1 MPGEENQVKRLRL
14 IQYLSIA
21 MNQTQDAEE
30 LLGLMLDK
38 AIELTDATTG
48 SIMLKEE
55 GSKYL
60 RYAAYRGFD
69 ENRIRRVPIAVG
81 EGLTGAVFRDGI
93 PRLVNDVRQ
102 DPLYIPLRE
111 DIQSELIVPLQ
122 VEGQIIGVLSVD
134 SVRKDAFTEEDLEL
148 LYTISNQAAQI
159 LYRTKL
165 YEELKYKIHLQ
176 EILIDISQVIEKKI
190 DLQDVFES
198 VMSILAERIHIDRGM
213 LVLFEPE
220 QSEQLSIF
228 AGYRL
233 TKEECERGIYRV
245 GEGIIGTVVATG
257 QPIAI
262 PNIHEETR
270 FLNRLKI
277 KRDKEKPISFIAVP
291 LKLEGI
297 TLGVMA
303 IEKQYDNTTYL
314 KDLENM
320 LFLVGQILSNKVRL
334 ARTIQQ
340 EKASLLE
347 ENLTLKKELEK
358 NYAFHHIIGKNQRMQ
373 AIFDLIH
380 TVADTNA
387 SVLILG
393 ESGTGKELV
402 AKALHYNSSRKDK
415 PFVSINC
422 ASIPENL
429 LESELFGYKKGAF
442 TGANSDKKGL
452 FQVAHGGTLFLDEI
466 GDMPFSLQAH
476 LLRALQEREITPL
489 GSETKIPIDIRLIAA
504 TNKPLKTLVKEKRF
518 REDLYY
524 RLNVIEIQLPPLRE
538 RKDDIPLLVQHF
550 IQKVSEREHRPAVD
564 ISEEAL
570 LALMNYSWPGN
581 VRELENCIERAVIL
595 ARGNRIELHH
605 IVPFLAMEEEKKL
618 FSLSEWIRS
627 YIGNPEYTGKVY
639 DTVVGLVEEEL
650 IRQALLVNERN
661 KLKTA
666 EFLGINRNTLRTKM
680 EAYKID

>member
-1 MPGEENQVKRLRL
+1 MLKEDNQIKRLRM

-21 MNQTQDAEE
+21 MNQTQDPDE

-38 AIELTDATTG
+38 AIELTKATTG

-55 GSKYL
+55 GSKFL

-69 ENRIRRVPIAVG
+69 ENKIKRVPIAVG
-81 EGLTGAVFRDGI
+81 EGLTGAVFKDGI
-93 PRLVNDVRQ
+93 PRLVNDVDQ
-102 DPLYIPLRE
+102 DPLYIPLRD

-134 SVRKDAFTEEDLEL
+134 SVEKNAFSEEDLEL

-159 LYRTKL
+159 LYRTRL

-176 EILIDISQVIEKKI
+176 EILIEISQLIEKKI
-190 DLQDVFES
+190 DLQDIFDS
-198 VMSILAERIHIDRGM
+198 VMNILGERIHIDRGM

-220 QSEQLSIF
+220 QSDKLSIF

-233 TKEECERGIYRV
+233 TSEECERGIYRV
-245 GEGIIGTVVATG
+245 GEGIIGGVVATG
-257 QPIAI
+257 EPQSI
-262 PNIHEETR
+262 PNIHEESR

-291 LKLEGI
+291 LKLEGL
-297 TLGVMA
+297 TLGVLA
-303 IEKQYDNTTYL
+303 IEKEYDNKTYL
-314 KDLENM
+314 KDLESM

-334 ARTIQQ
+334 ARTFQQ

-358 NYAFHHIIGKNQRMQ
+358 NYTFHHIVGKNAKMR
-373 AIFDLIH
+373 AVFELIH

-402 AKALHYNSSRKDK
+402 ARALHYNSSRKDK

-442 TGANSDKKGL
+442 TGANTDKKGL
-452 FQVAHGGTLFLDEI
+452 FLVANGGTLFLDEI
-466 GDMPFSLQAH
+466 GDMPFALQAH
-476 LLRALQEREITPL
+476 LLRALQEREISPL
-489 GSETKIPIDIRLIAA
+489 GSETKIPIDVRIVAA
-504 TNKPLKTLVKEKRF
+504 TNKVLKNLVKEKKF

-538 RKDDIPLLVQHF
+538 RKDDIPLLVRHF
-550 IQKVSEREHRPAVD
+550 IQKVAQRENRSQVE

-570 LALMNYSWPGN
+570 IALMNYSWPGN
-581 VRELENCIERAVIL
+581 VRELENSIERAFIL
-595 ARGNRIELHH
+595 AQGRRIELHH
-605 IVPFLAMEEEKKL
+605 IAPFLTTEEEQRI
-618 FSLSEWIRS
+618 FSLSEWIKS
-627 YIGNPEYTGKVY
+627 FLENAAYNGQVYEKVIGE
-639 DTVVGLVEEEL
+639 VEREL
-650 IRQALLVNERN
+650 IHQALLINDRN
-661 KLKTA
+661 KVKTA
-666 EFLGINRNTLRTKM
+666 DFLGINRNTLRTK
-680 EAYKID
+680 IDQYHIT

>member
-1 MPGEENQVKRLRL
+1 MSGEESQIKRLRM

-21 MNQTQDAEE
+21 MNQTQDPDE

-38 AIELTDATTG
+38 AIELTRATTG
-48 SIMLKEE
+48 SIMLKED

-69 ENRIRRVPIAVG
+69 ENKIKRVPIAVG
-81 EGLTGAVFRDGI
+81 EGLTGAVFKDGI
-93 PRLVNDVRQ
+93 PRLVNDVHQ

-134 SVRKDAFTEEDLEL
+134 SVEKNAFSEEDLEL

-159 LYRTKL
+159 LYRTRL

-176 EILIDISQVIEKKI
+176 EILIEISQIIERKI
-190 DLQDVFES
+190 DLQDVFDS
-198 VMSILAERIHIDRGM
+198 VMNILGERIHIDRGM

-220 QSEQLSIF
+220 QSDKLSIF

-233 TKEECERGIYRV
+233 TPEECERGIYRV
-245 GEGIIGTVVATG
+245 GEGIIGGVVATG
-257 QPIAI
+257 EPQSI
-262 PNIHEETR
+262 PNIHEESR

-291 LKLEGI
+291 LKLEGL
-297 TLGVMA
+297 TLGVLA
-303 IEKQYDNTTYL
+303 IEKEYDNKTYL
-314 KDLENM
+314 KDLESM

-334 ARTIQQ
+334 ARTLQQ

-358 NYAFHHIIGKNQRMQ
+358 NYAFHHIVGKNAKMR
-373 AIFDLIH
+373 AVFELIH

-402 AKALHYNSSRKDK
+402 ARALHYNSSRKDK

-442 TGANSDKKGL
+442 TGANTDKKGL
-452 FQVAHGGTLFLDEI
+452 FLVANGGTLFLDEI
-466 GDMPFSLQAH
+466 GDMPFALQAH
-476 LLRALQEREITPL
+476 LLRALQEREISPL
-489 GSETKIPIDIRLIAA
+489 GSETKIPIDVRIIAA
-504 TNKPLKTLVKEKRF
+504 TNKVLKNLVKEKKF

-538 RKDDIPLLVQHF
+538 RKDDIPLLVRHF
-550 IQKVSEREHRPAVD
+550 IHKVAERENRPHVE

-581 VRELENCIERAVIL
+581 VRELENSIERAFIL
-595 ARGNRIELHH
+595 AHGGRIELHH
-605 IVPFLAMEEEKKL
+605 IVPFLNTEEEQRI
-618 FSLSEWIRS
+618 FSLSEWVK
-627 YIGNPEYTGKVY
+627 GFLENPAYEGHVY
-639 DTVVGLVEEEL
+639 DKVIGEVEREL
-650 IRQALLVNERN
+650 IHQALLINDRN
-661 KLKTA
+661 KVRTA
-666 EFLGINRNTLRTKM
+666 DFLGINRNTLRTK
-680 EAYKID
+680 IDEYHIT

>member
-1 MPGEENQVKRLRL
+1 MGEDILVKRLRL

-21 MNQTQDAEE
+21 MNQTEDPEE

-38 AIELTDATTG
+38 SIELTNATTG
-48 SIMLKEE
+48 SIMLKED
-55 GSKYL
+55 GSKFL

-69 ENRIRRVPIAVG
+69 ENRIKRVPIAVG

-93 PRLVNDVRQ
+93 PRLVNDVTK

-134 SVRKDAFTEEDLEL
+134 SVNKNAFTEEDLEL

-165 YEELKYKIHLQ
+165 YEQLKYKMHLQ

-190 DLQDVFES
+190 DLQDIFDS
-198 VMSILAERIHIDRGM
+198 VMTILAEKISIDRGM
-213 LVLFEPE
+213 LVLFEPD

-228 AGYRL
+228 AGYNL
-233 TKEECERGIYRV
+233 TQEECDRGIYRV
-245 GEGIIGTVVATG
+245 GEGIIGSVVASG
-257 QPIAI
+257 QSLSI
-262 PNIHEETR
+262 PNIHEESR

-277 KRDKEKPISFIAVP
+277 RRDKDRRISFVAVP

-297 TLGVMA
+297 TLGVLA
-303 IEKQYDNTTYL
+303 IEKYYDNTVYL
-314 KDLENM
+314 KDLESM

-334 ARTIQQ
+334 ARIIQQ
-340 EKASLLE
+340 EKATLLE
-347 ENLTLKKELEK
+347 ENLSLKKELEK
-358 NYAFHHIIGKNQRMQ
+358 NYSFHHIIGKNYKMRS
-373 AIFDLIH
+373 IFDLIH
-380 TVADTNA
+380 TVADTSA

-422 ASIPENL
+422 AAIPENL

-442 TGANSDKKGL
+442 TGALSDKRGL

-466 GDMPFSLQAH
+466 GDMPFSLQAR
-476 LLRALQEREITPL
+476 LLRAIQEREINPI
-489 GSETKIPIDIRLIAA
+489 GSEIRIPIDIRLISA
-504 TNKPLKTLVKEKRF
+504 TNKPLKNLVKERKF

-550 IQKVSEREHRPAVD
+550 IRKVSERENRSSVE
-564 ISEEAL
+564 INEEAM
-570 LALMNYSWPGN
+570 LALMNYNWPGN
-581 VRELENCIERAVIL
+581 VRELENIIERAVIL
-595 ARGNRIELHH
+595 SRGQRIELHH
-605 IVPFLAMEEEKKL
+605 IASFLVLEEERKV
-618 FSLSEWIRS
+618 FSLSEWVKS
-627 YIGNPEYTGKVY
+627 FVQNPDFHGKVY
-639 DTVVGLVEEEL
+639 DRVMRHVEEEL
-650 IRQALLVNERN
+650 LRQALVHNDRN

-666 EFLGINRNTLRTKM
+666 EFLGINRNTLRTKIG
-680 EAYKID
+680 EYNIG